1 MGRITSYLIA
11 LMYDLDPFHGSK
23 IPVVASTDL
32 DFGFAM
38 AALSSDKTT
47 LLPGRLTDEL
57 NDFL

>member
-1 MGRITSYLIA
+1 
-11 LMYDLDPFHGSK
+11 MYDLDPFHGSK